1 MQVSDVQPAQLI
13 RGGPG
18 SGKTRCVAEA
28 VVEAVGEGISPP
40 RILWLTLDRAA
51 QRRQRDWLARRSV
64 EAGRSVIPVIETYED
79 IAQQILDESPR
90 RGGRGMIR
98 PLCERLLVGE
108 IIREVTSSARYYRAE
123 AIRTSPRFRDDVADF
138 IAELKRYKID
148 ARTFRDK
155 IISQLPQSDALA
167 DLADIYER
175 YQQRLREADTYDL
188 RGIIWLALFALEEEG
203 PAAWQ
208 NRWDLIVADDLQDAT
223 ALQIELLAALCGP
236 QTDVAA
242 AYEPAQAIY
251 RFRGA
256 VENPAALLDALMPDR
271 RVYRHDIAPDQP
283 GRMAP
288 QAARVARQFA
298 RDWDL
303 GGCPVGERE
312 ASGESSLCVYGTFAE
327 ELAGVGDQIIELLQQ
342 EEHSAEQIAVIAR
355 SSEQI
360 EAARQHL
367 ALRGIPVCGQET
379 SAGMWTAGNLLSN
392 IVRILVYLRE
402 RDRYPTARHQQ
413 ELLQA
418 NLAFSRLISATED
431 DLTVAQVYRHSQ
443 QDRNFLLAEQADFP
457 SELLSNWAEAV
468 KEAMA
473 LAEEQPLAAIRA
485 LLERTGLLP
494 KICANMPAAV
504 IGALA
509 ALLEN
514 LEEASEAFIKVANK
528 PLSWEQ
534 IRSVIELS
542 QRQPSASDGEGV
554 KVLLAHDA
562 RGLEAE
568 VVYLLGVSD
577 GAFPAPAASSQL
589 LADETI
595 RALRERARQQLS
607 IPTGVLPLARFGE
620 AAGQAQAEEARLF
633 YSCLTR
639 ATEKL
644 VISCHLEEDGAKV
657 GPSEFL
663 VSALSPD
670 FALGSL
676 AEQQGAGFE
685 CVFWGLAKQAP
696 GGRASHQD
704 CPVALCAGRPDE
716 PPDQEPLE
724 LEPASRPRLSTAP
737 ILAELVPDWP
747 LSANSINTYLS
758 CPRRFFI
765 EKLIG
770 LAGED
775 PEIFVYGSLLHEVMG
790 WLNELSPSQ
799 RNLERALSLL
809 GGAIVRCSEEFSS
822 PYSRRLYHRRARE
835 ALDAYARTEQF
846 HEESIAQ
853 EQRFEFDLTDEEGE
867 AHRFRGR
874 IDHVVPGGD
883 GVDIVDYKS
892 GKVDGA
898 AALRRSFCYRAD
910 DTAQEPPQ
918 KSYQLP
924 LYALGWQ
931 KTTGGRVQRVCL
943 QSLSPT
949 ARPPYRRSCVEV
961 VSDSEPPGGESVTT
975 EELEAIARYL
985 AELAR
990 TIKQRP
996 GFEGHPPR
1004 EGCTAYF
1011 GACPYVLVCS
1021 EAEPS

>member
-1 MQVSDVQPAQLI
+1 MKVDDSNIVELI

-18 SGKTRCVAEA
+18 SGKTRCLTEA
-28 VVEAVGEGISPP
+28 VVEAVGEGISPA
-40 RILWLTLDRAA
+40 RILWLALDRVA
-51 QRRQRDWLARRSV
+51 QQRQRDWLARRSV
-64 EAGRSVIPVIETYED
+64 ETGHSVIPVIETYED
-79 IAQQILDESPR
+79 IAQQILDESR
-90 RGGRGMIR
+90 RHGGRGIIR

-148 ARTFRDK
+148 ARTFRDE
-155 IISQLPQSDALA
+155 IIPRLSQDDALA
-167 DLADIYER
+167 DLADIYDR

-188 RGIIWLALFALEEEG
+188 RGIIWLALLALEEER
-203 PAAWQ
+203 PAAW
-208 NRWDLIVADDLQDAT
+208 RSRYDLVVADDLQDAT

-236 QTDVAA
+236 QTDVVA

-256 VENPAALLDALMPDR
+256 VEDPAALLDALMPDR
-271 RVYRHDIAPDQP
+271 QVSCRDIAPDQP

-288 QAARVARQFA
+288 QIARVARKFA
-298 RDWDL
+298 RDWEL
-303 GGCPVGERE
+303 GGRPVGERQ
-312 ASGESSLCVYGTFAE
+312 ASGDSSLCVYRTFAE
-327 ELAGVGDQIIELLQQ
+327 ELAGVGGQIIELLEQ
-342 EEHSAEQIAVIAR
+342 EERAPEQIAVIAR

-367 ALRGIPVCGQET
+367 ALRGIPVCGQEAT
-379 SAGMWTAGNLLSN
+379 VGMWTASNLLSN
-392 IVRILVYLRE
+392 IVRLLIYLRE
-402 RDRYPTARHQQ
+402 RDRYPTARRQQ

-418 NLAFSRLISATED
+418 NLALYRLISATED
-431 DLTVAQVYRHSQ
+431 DLAVAQAHRHSQ
-443 QDRNFLLAEQADFP
+443 QDRNFLLVEQADSP
-457 SELLSNWAEAV
+457 LELVNDWAEAV
-468 KEAMA
+468 KEAVA
-473 LAEEQPLAAIRA
+473 LAQEQPLAAIRA
-485 LLERTGLLP
+485 LLEQTGLLR
-494 KICANMPAAV
+494 KVSANMPPAV
-504 IGALA
+504 MGALA

-514 LEEASEAFIKVANK
+514 LEEASEAFVKVSDK

-542 QRQPSASDGEGV
+542 RQQPSTVDGEGV

-568 VVYLLGVSD
+568 VVYLLGVGD
-577 GAFPAPAASSQL
+577 GAFPAPADSSQL

-595 RALRERARQQLS
+595 RALRDRARQQLP

-639 ATEKL
+639 ASDKL

-663 VSALSPD
+663 VSALPPD
-670 FALGSL
+670 FVLGSL
-676 AEQQGAGFE
+676 EEQQGAGFE

-696 GGRASHQD
+696 GGRVSHQN
-704 CPVALCAGRPDE
+704 CPVKLCAGRPGE
-716 PPDQEPLE
+716 PTGQEPVE
-724 LEPASRPRLSTAP
+724 LEPGSQPQPSTAP

-747 LSANSINTYLS
+747 LSASSINSYLS
-758 CPRRFFI
+758 CPRRFFF

-775 PEIFVYGSLLHEVMG
+775 PEVFVYGSLLHEVMAQ
-790 WLNELSPSQ
+790 LNKLPPSQ

-809 GGAIVRCSEEFSS
+809 DETIARYSKELSS
-822 PYSRRLYHRRARE
+822 PYSRQLYHQRARW
-835 ALDAYARTEQF
+835 ALEAYAHTEQF
-846 HEESIAQ
+846 REESIAQ
-853 EQRFEFDLTDEEGE
+853 EQGFEFDLADEVGE

-874 IDHVVPGGD
+874 IDHIVPDGD

-910 DTAQEPPQ
+910 DTAKEPSQ
-918 KSYQLP
+918 RSYQLP
-924 LYALGWQ
+924 LYALGWE

-943 QSLSPT
+943 QSLSPDVR
-949 ARPPYRRSCVEV
+949 RPCHRSCVEV
-961 VSDSEPPGGESVTT
+961 VSDTEPPGGESVTT
-975 EELEAIARYL
+975 EELTAIAHYL

-996 GFEGHPPR
+996 GFAGHPPR

-1011 GACPYVLVCS
+1011 ACPYVLICS
-1021 EAEPS
+1021 EAEPG

>member
-1 MQVSDVQPAQLI
+1 MQVSEARPAQLI

-18 SGKTRCVAEA
+18 SGKTRCLAET
-28 VVEAVGEGISPP
+28 VVGAVGEGISPA

-64 EAGRSVIPVIETYED
+64 EAGCSVIPVIETYED

-90 RGGRGMIR
+90 HGGRGMIR

-108 IIREVTSSARYYRAE
+108 MIREVTSTARYYRAE

-148 ARTFRDK
+148 TRTFRHE
-155 IISQLPQSDALA
+155 IIRQLPQSDALA

-188 RGIIWLALFALEEEG
+188 RGIIWLALLALEDEG
-203 PAAWQ
+203 PAAWR
-208 NRWDLIVADDLQDAT
+208 NRYDLVVADDLQDAT

-236 QTDVAA
+236 QTDVVA

-256 VENPAALLDALMPDR
+256 VEDPAALLDALMPDR
-271 RVYRHDIAPDQP
+271 RVSHHDIAPDQP

-288 QAARVARQFA
+288 PIARIARQFA

-303 GGCPVGERE
+303 GGRPVGERQ
-312 ASGESSLCVYGTFAE
+312 ASGESSLCVYRTFAE
-327 ELAGVGDQIIELLQQ
+327 ELAGVGDQIIELLEQD
-342 EEHSAEQIAVIAR
+342 EHSAEQIAVIAR

-379 SAGMWTAGNLLSN
+379 SAGMWTAGSLLGN
-392 IVRILVYLRE
+392 IVRVLVYLGE
-402 RDRYPTARHQQ
+402 RDRYPTARRQQ

-418 NLAFSRLISATED
+418 NLALYRLISATED
-431 DLTVAQVYRHSQ
+431 DLTVAKVHRDSQ
-443 QDRNFLLAEQADFP
+443 QNQNFILAEPGGSSSPLPDD
-457 SELLSNWAEAV
+457 WAEAV
-468 KEAMA
+468 KEAVA
-473 LAEEQPLAAIRA
+473 LAEEQPLTAIRA
-485 LLERTGLLP
+485 LLQQTGLLR
-494 KICANMPAAV
+494 KICANMPPAV
-504 IGALA
+504 MGALA

-514 LEEASEAFIKVANK
+514 LEGASEAFIKVANK

-542 QRQPSASDGEGV
+542 RQQPSASDGEGV

-568 VVYLLGVSD
+568 VVYLLAVSD

-595 RALRERARQQLS
+595 RALRDRARQQLS

-639 ATEKL
+639 ATENL

-663 VSALSPD
+663 VSALPAD

-676 AEQQGAGFE
+676 EEQQEANFE

-696 GGRASHQD
+696 GGRVSHQN
-704 CPVALCAGRPDE
+704 CPVALCAGQADE
-716 PPDQEPLE
+716 PPEQELLE
-724 LEPASRPRLSTAP
+724 LKPGSRPQPSTAP

-747 LSANSINTYLS
+747 LSASSINSYLS
-758 CPRRFFI
+758 CPRRFFL

-775 PEIFVYGSLLHEVMG
+775 PEIFVYGRLLHDVMG
-790 WLNELSPSQ
+790 QLNELSPSQ
-799 RNLERALSLL
+799 RNLQRALSLL
-809 GGAIVRCSEEFSS
+809 GEAAARRSQEFSS
-822 PYSRRLYHRRARE
+822 PYCRELYRRRARE
-835 ALDAYARTEQF
+835 ALEAYARTEQF

-874 IDHVVPGGD
+874 IDQVVPDGD

-910 DTAQEPPQ
+910 DTAKEPSQ

-961 VSDSEPPGGESVTT
+961 VSDSEPPGGESITT
-975 EELEAIARYL
+975 DELEAIARYL

-1011 GACPYVLVCS
+1011 ACPYVLICN
-1021 EAEPS
+1021 EAEPG

>member
-1 MQVSDVQPAQLI
+1 MTDTKPVKLI

-18 SGKTRCVAEA
+18 SGKTRCLTEA
-28 VVEAVGEGISPP
+28 VVGAVGEGISPT

-79 IAQQILDESPR
+79 IAGQILDESPR
-90 RGGRGMIR
+90 HGGRGIIR
-98 PLCERLLVGE
+98 PFCERLLVGE

-138 IAELKRYKID
+138 IAELKRCKIN
-148 ARTFRDK
+148 ARTFRDE
-155 IISQLPQSDALA
+155 IIRQLPQSDALA

-188 RGIIWLALFALEEEG
+188 RGIIWLALLALEEEG

-208 NRWDLIVADDLQDAT
+208 NRYDLIVADDLQDAT

-236 QTDVAA
+236 QTDVVA

-256 VENPAALLDALMPDR
+256 VEDPAALLDALMPDR
-271 RVYRHDIAPDQP
+271 KVSHHDIVPGQP

-288 QAARVARQFA
+288 QIARVAQQFA
-298 RDWDL
+298 RDWEL
-303 GGCPVGERE
+303 GGRPVGERE
-312 ASGESSLCVYGTFAE
+312 ASGDSSLCVYRTFAE

-342 EEHSAEQIAVIAR
+342 EEHTAEQVAVIAR

-367 ALRGIPVCGQET
+367 ALRGIPVCGEET

-392 IVRILVYLRE
+392 IVRLLVYLRE
-402 RDRYPTARHQQ
+402 RDRYPTARRQQ

-418 NLAFSRLISATED
+418 NLALYRLISATED

-443 QDRNFLLAEQADFP
+443 QDQDFLLAERADSP
-457 SELLSNWAEAV
+457 LELLNDWAKAV
-468 KEAMA
+468 KEALA
-473 LAEEQPLAAIRA
+473 LAEEQPLSAIRA
-485 LLERTGLLP
+485 LLEQTGLLR
-494 KICANMPAAV
+494 KICANMPPAV
-504 IGALA
+504 MSALA
-509 ALLEN
+509 ALLES
-514 LEEASEAFIKVANK
+514 LEEASEAFTKVANK

-542 QRQPSASDGEGV
+542 QQQPSTADGEGV
-554 KVLLAHDA
+554 NVLLAHDA
-562 RGLEAE
+562 RGLESE

-577 GAFPAPAASSQL
+577 GAFPAAATISQL
-589 LADETI
+589 LANNTI
-595 RALRERARQQLS
+595 RALRDRARQQLS
-607 IPTGVLPLARFGE
+607 VPTGVLPLARFGE
-620 AAGQAQAEEARLF
+620 ATGQAQAEEARLF

-663 VSALSPD
+663 VSALPAN
-670 FALGSL
+670 FVLGSL
-676 AEQQGAGFE
+676 GEQQGADFE
-685 CVFWGLAKQAP
+685 CVFWGLAKQTP
-696 GGRASHQD
+696 GGRASHQN
-704 CPVALCAGRPDE
+704 CPVKLCAGRPDE
-716 PPDQEPLE
+716 PADQEPLQ
-724 LEPASRPRLSTAP
+724 LEPASRPRPNTAS

-747 LSANSINTYLS
+747 LSASSINSYLN
-758 CPRRFFI
+758 CPRRFFL

-775 PEIFVYGSLLHEVMG
+775 LEIFVYGSLLHDVMAQ
-790 WLNELSPSQ
+790 LNELPPSQ
-799 RNLERALSLL
+799 RNLAQALSLL
-809 GGAIVRCSEEFSS
+809 DEAAARRSQEFGS
-822 PYSRRLYHRRARE
+822 PYCRELYHRRARE
-835 ALDAYARTEQF
+835 ALEAYARTEQF

-853 EQRFEFDLTDEEGE
+853 EQRFEFALTDEEGE
-867 AHRFRGR
+867 AHQFRGR
-874 IDHVVPGGD
+874 IDHVVPDGD

-910 DTAQEPPQ
+910 DTAKEPPQ

-931 KTTGGRVQRVCL
+931 KATGGCVQRVCL

-961 VSDSEPPGGESVTT
+961 VSNSEPPGGESVTT

-1011 GACPYVLVCS
+1011 GACPYVLICN
-1021 EAEPS
+1021 EAEPG

>member
-1 MQVSDVQPAQLI
+1 VSEAKPAQLI

-18 SGKTRCVAEA
+18 AGKTRCLTEA
-28 VVEAVGEGISPP
+28 VVGAVEEGVSPA

-51 QRRQRDWLARRSV
+51 QRRQRDWLARHSI
-64 EAGRSVIPVIETYED
+64 EAGRLVIPVIETYED
-79 IAQQILDESPR
+79 IAGQILDESPR
-90 RGGRGMIR
+90 HGGRGIIR

-108 IIREVTSSARYYRAE
+108 IIQEVASSARYYRAE
-123 AIRTSPRFRDDVADF
+123 AIRTSPQFRDDVADF
-138 IAELKRYKID
+138 IAELKRCKID
-148 ARTFRDK
+148 AWTFRDE
-155 IISQLPQSDALA
+155 IIPQLPQGDALA

-175 YQQRLREADTYDL
+175 YQQRLQEADVYDL
-188 RGIIWLALFALEEEG
+188 RGIIWLALLALEEEG
-203 PAAWQ
+203 PAAWR

-236 QTDVAA
+236 QTDVVA
-242 AYEPAQAIY
+242 AYEPAQTIY

-256 VENPAALLDALMPDR
+256 VEDPAALLEALMPDR
-271 RVYRHDIAPDQP
+271 KVSRRDIAPDQP

-288 QAARVARQFA
+288 QIARIAQQFA
-298 RDWDL
+298 RDWEL

-312 ASGESSLCVYGTFAE
+312 ASGESSLCVYRTFAE

-342 EEHSAEQIAVIAR
+342 QEHAAEQVAVIAR

-379 SAGMWTAGNLLSN
+379 STGMWTASKLLSN
-392 IVRILVYLRE
+392 TVRLLVYLRE
-402 RDRYPTARHQQ
+402 RDQYPAARRQQ

-418 NLAFSRLISATED
+418 NLALYRLISATED
-431 DLTVAQVYRHSQ
+431 DLAVAKVHRDSQ
-443 QDRNFLLAEQADFP
+443 QDRSLLLAEQADFP
-457 SELLSNWAEAV
+457 LELLNDWVEAV
-468 KEAMA
+468 KEAVT
-473 LAEEQPLAAIRA
+473 LAEEQPLAAMRV
-485 LLERTGLLP
+485 LLEQTGLLR
-494 KICANMPAAV
+494 KISATMPPAV
-504 IGALA
+504 MGALA
-509 ALLEN
+509 ALLEDI
-514 LEEASEAFIKVANK
+514 EEASKAFVKMTNK

-542 QRQPSASDGEGV
+542 QRQPSAANGEGV

-595 RALRERARQQLS
+595 RALRDRARQQLS

-663 VSALSPD
+663 VSALPPD
-670 FALGSL
+670 FMLGSVE
-676 AEQQGAGFE
+676 EQRVAGFE

-696 GGRASHQD
+696 GGRVSHQN
-704 CPVALCAGRPDE
+704 CPVALCAGRPGE
-716 PPDQEPLE
+716 PVGHEPVE
-724 LEPASRPRLSTAP
+724 LEPAGRPRPSTAP

-747 LSANSINTYLS
+747 LSASSINSYLS
-758 CPRRFFI
+758 CPRRFFF

-775 PEIFVYGSLLHEVMG
+775 PEIFVYGSLLHDVMAQ
-790 WLNELSPSQ
+790 LNALSPSQ
-799 RNLERALSLL
+799 RDLQLTLSLL
-809 GGAIVRCSEEFSS
+809 DEAAARRSQEFSS
-822 PYSRRLYHRRARE
+822 PYCRRLYHQRARE
-835 ALDAYARTEQF
+835 ALEAYARTEQF

-853 EQRFEFDLTDEEGE
+853 EQQFEFDLTDDGGE

-874 IDHVVPGGD
+874 IDQVVPD
-883 GVDIVDYKS
+883 SNGVDIVDYKS

-898 AALRRSFCYRAD
+898 AALRRSFYYRAD
-910 DTAQEPPQ
+910 DTAKEPSQ

-961 VSDSEPPGGESVTT
+961 VSDSEPPGGESITT

-1004 EGCTAYF
+1004 EGCTTYF
-1011 GACPYVLVCS
+1011 ACPYVLICS
-1021 EAEPS
+1021 DAEPS